1 MGELSAFQEVLDRQR
16 AAVER
21 AYQGDAEPYLAMFC
35 TLGPVTLFG
44 AMGPFRSGIDN
55 VATALRVAA
64 ARYSD
69 ARDFSYEVLGLDI
82 IGDLAYTVGYERCVV
97 SLDGHPAAPIAMR
110 VTHMYRRQNG
120 VWMIAHRH
128 ADFASTA

>member
-1 MGELSAFQEVLDRQR
+1 MGELTEFQDLLDRQR
-16 AAVER
+16 AAIER
-21 AYQGDAEPYLAMFC
+21 AYRGDPEPYIAMFS

-55 VATALRVAA
+55 VATALRSAA

-69 ARDFSYEVLGLDI
+69 VREFSYEVLGLDI

-97 SLDGHPAAPIAMR
+97 SLDGHPPAPIAMR
-110 VTHMYRRQNG
+110 VTHTYRRQNG
-120 VWMIAHRH
+120 VWTIAHRH
-128 ADFASTA
+128 ADFASIG